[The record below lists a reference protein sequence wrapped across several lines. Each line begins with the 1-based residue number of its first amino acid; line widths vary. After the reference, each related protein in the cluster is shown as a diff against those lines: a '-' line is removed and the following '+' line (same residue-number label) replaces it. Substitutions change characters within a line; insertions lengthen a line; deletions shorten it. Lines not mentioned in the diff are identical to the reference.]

1 MGPPHWQSP
10 LQPEAMTAPQLHA
23 VPTLENSSRPLQQA
37 RWPGAPQDDAAAGG
51 APRPMHTIEASRIVA
66 SPPTPPTRYD
76 RGFPHPPFIASPPPF
91 AGHCL
96 QSSQQ
101 ISYPSGPN
109 LASVSRRGQ
118 AKFRARQPDADQTD
132 VVN

>member
-37 RWPGAPQDDAAAGG
+37 RWPGAPQGDAAAGG

-66 SPPTPPTRYD
+66 SPPTPSTRYN
-76 RGFPHPPFIASPPPF
+76 RGFPHPPFIASPLRLRVT
-91 AGHCL
+91 AYSL
-96 QSSQQ
+96 
-101 ISYPSGPN
+101 PSRYATRAAPN
-109 LASVSRRGQ
+109 
-118 AKFRARQPDADQTD
+118 
-132 VVN
+132 